1 MATGKK
7 SQFEGNSPE
16 IGSQAGEIASFLKS
30 KKLDSLSLILLD
42 MMIPFKREISALL
55 STAEPLSSVLFGQK
69 KAEKILDFSRGES
82 SFEALKEALER
93 GEE

>member
-55 STAEPLSSVLFGQK
+55 STAEPLSSVLFGQE